1 MPGYQQHRT
10 IGGLVGGT
18 TALVCA
24 QNQPPL
30 LALAETIGGFVA
42 GQYAGTWADAL
53 EPATSSY
60 HRDFCH
66 ALVPTAYATTCVFQQ
81 VESLQT
87 YLRSQAQG
95 CFQLAAST
103 EDGLQQFLNIAAG
116 LLLHGAAGAVPA
128 IAASYISHIALDAVS
143 PRGVPLISRRF

>member
-1 MPGYQQHRT
+1 MPGYQHHRT
-10 IGGLVGGT
+10 TGGFVGGT
-18 TALVCA
+18 TALICA

-30 LALAETIGGFVA
+30 LALAETVGGFVA

-66 ALVPTAYATTCVFQQ
+66 ALAPTAYAATFVFKQ
-81 VESLQT
+81 VESIQT
-87 YLRSQAQG
+87 YFRTQAYE

-103 EDGLQQFLNIAAG
+103 EDGLQQFLNIVAG

-128 IAASYISHIALDAVS
+128 IAASYISHIALDAAS
-143 PRGVPLISRRF
+143 PRGVPLISRGF